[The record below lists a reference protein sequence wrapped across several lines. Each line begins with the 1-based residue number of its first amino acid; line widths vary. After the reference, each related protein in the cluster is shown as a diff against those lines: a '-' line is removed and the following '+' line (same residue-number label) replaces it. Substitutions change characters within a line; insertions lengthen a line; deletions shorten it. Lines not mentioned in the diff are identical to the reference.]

1 MTPSALP
8 GPEGLRSAMSEF
20 DREER
25 HAAEWGGW
33 EDRKST
39 LFVIQ
44 SGDSVYP
51 LEHILARSMQLEPGA
66 GPAGFQACGIIE
78 AAGLEVVALHMPA
91 KGKVA
96 SSLHDLMLER
106 SPASIV
112 PSEATSTLAQR
123 FRLTDHM
130 LQQKARPGDGGVWDD
145 LVNWA
150 RTLLERSGR
159 LLTDQQG
166 HWALPVRDRPVVWLE
181 KTQVTGRPDRV
192 EGTHAL
198 GQALWSPI
206 RGKRDRDTYSVMRD
220 VQPGDYVLHLVDG
233 EAIVGASRV
242 QARASLD
249 FEGIPDTAWAGSKAY
264 SIPLAEH
271 RKLTSPLHR
280 DAFLR
285 TTEFDADLRSIRER
299 HSNLFFNKNLTLLE
313 GFYLTPVPVELVVLL
328 DKAARRF
335 SHEGLP
341 LIEADTIMDL
351 PSTVSKQEADDVA
364 ADDEPV
370 LSLAPTGK
378 RVWLYAPGRGA
389 ERWDELYEKGLI
401 AIGWD
406 DLGDLT
412 GMTSVTILERLKNLY
427 GDANPINKARAC
439 HEFANAMRPGDL
451 VFAKRGRREI
461 VGFGTVTGEYR
472 YDPERSSYMNVRRIR
487 WDGRGVWA
495 SDRELAMKALTD
507 ITDNQELVAFLK
519 RLVALP
525 APAEDPEIEDVAEA
539 APGREREPF
548 SIAEALEDLFV
559 PEEEFRTMLRIWR
572 SRRNLIIQGP
582 PGVGKTF
589 LAKRLAYALMGYRD
603 PSRLAMVQFHQ
614 SYSYEDFVQ
623 GFRPTPGGLSLKD
636 GLFVSFCDRAARD
649 KTNDYVFVVDEIN
662 RGNLSKIL
670 GELLMLIEADK
681 RDSSWAIPL
690 AYAPD
695 GERRFYVPDNIYILG
710 LMNTADRS
718 LAFVDHALRRRFSF
732 WMAKPQVHSEAFA
745 AMLSRNG
752 IPDDLASGLIDLVA
766 QLNHAIGKDVTN
778 LGAGYAIG
786 HSYFCRPRDEEE
798 SPRRW
803 LADIAETELIPLFE
817 EYWIDDPDAAA
828 LWASKFRLLVE

>member
-1 MTPSALP
+1 MSTEMP
-8 GPEGLRSAMSEF
+8 GVSELQSAMSEF
-20 DREER
+20 DRESRREP
-25 HAAEWGGW
+25 AWKGW
-33 EDRKST
+33 EDKKSV
-39 LFVIQ
+39 LFVIR
-44 SGDSVYP
+44 SGGRIYP
-51 LEHILARSMQLEPGA
+51 LEHVLARSMRLEAGA
-66 GPAGFQACGIIE
+66 GPAGFQACGIVE
-78 AAGLEVVALHMPA
+78 AAGFEVEALHMPA
-91 KGKVA
+91 NGKVA

-106 SPASIV
+106 SPASVV
-112 PSEATSTLAQR
+112 PREAVSTLAQR
-123 FRLTDHM
+123 FRLTDDL
-130 LQQKARPGDGGVWDD
+130 LQQTGRPGEGRVWDG
-145 LVNWA
+145 LVDWGRA
-150 RTLLERSGR
+150 LLERSDRLRTDPHGR
-159 LLTDQQG
+159 
-166 HWALPVRDRPVVWLE
+166 WVLPVRGRPVVWLE
-181 KTQVTGRPDRV
+181 KTQVTGRPDRLA
-192 EGTHAL
+192 GTHAL

-220 VQPGDYVLHLVDG
+220 VQPGDYVLHLIDG
-233 EAIVGASRV
+233 EAIVGASRA

-249 FEGIPDTAWAGSKAY
+249 FEGIADTAWAGSKAY
-264 SIPLAEH
+264 SIPLADH
-271 RKLTSPLHR
+271 RKLAVPLHR

-285 TTEFDADLRSIRER
+285 TAEFEADLRSIRER
-299 HSNLFFNKNLTLLE
+299 HSNLFFSKNLTLLE
-313 GFYLTPVPVELVVLL
+313 GFYLTPVPFELVVLL
-328 DKAARRF
+328 DKATRRF
-335 SHEGLP
+335 SNEGLP

-351 PSTVSKQEADDVA
+351 PSAVSQQEAEDMA
-364 ADDEPV
+364 SDDELV
-370 LSLAPTGK
+370 LSPAPTER

-389 ERWDELYEKGLI
+389 ERWDEFYEKGLV

-406 DLGDLT
+406 ELGDLT
-412 GMTSVTILERLKNLY
+412 GMATATILERLKEHY
-427 GDANPINKARAC
+427 GDANPTNKARAC
-439 HEFANAMRPGDL
+439 HEFANAMQPGDL

-472 YDPERSSYMNVRRIR
+472 HDPERSSYTNIRKTR

-507 ITDNQELVAFLK
+507 ITDNRDLVTFLK

-525 APAEDPEIEDVAEA
+525 AAAEDPEVEEVAEA

-548 SIAEALEDLFV
+548 TIVEALEDLFV

-572 SRRNLIIQGP
+572 GRRNLIIQGP

-623 GFRPTPGGLSLKD
+623 GFRPAAGGLVLKD

-649 KTNDYVFVVDEIN
+649 KGNDYVFVIDEIN

-690 AYAPD
+690 AYAAD
-695 GERRFYVPDNIYILG
+695 GERRFYVPDNVHILG

-752 IPDDLASGLIDLVA
+752 IPDDLAVGLVDLLG